1 MAAQSTAE
9 TGKTLSVGNLGPLK
23 VLAVPAFV
31 GIWAAMGP
39 GVIWASLAQGS
50 GELIWWPYLTAK
62 YGAAFLGIL
71 LPACLMQYW
80 VNQEIIRYTARQPP
94 ARPFSPA

>member
-1 MAAQSTAE
+1 MAAQE
-9 TGKTLSVGNLGPLK
+9 TPKEEKTLSFGQLGPLRIRP
-23 VLAVPAFV
+23 VPAFV
-31 GIWAAMGP
+31 GIAAAIGP

-71 LPACLMQYW
+71 LPAC
-80 VNQEIIRYTARQPP
+80 ICST
-94 ARPFSPA
+94 S